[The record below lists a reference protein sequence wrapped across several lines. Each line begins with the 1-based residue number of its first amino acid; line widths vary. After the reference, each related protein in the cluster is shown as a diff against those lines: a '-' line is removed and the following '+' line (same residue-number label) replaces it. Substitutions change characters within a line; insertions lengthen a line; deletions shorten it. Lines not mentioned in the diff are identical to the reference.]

1 MKKTTFPNRITIEL
15 TNRCNAACTF
25 CHRQDVSMKIG
36 DMEES
41 LYYKIIDEAAAH
53 LPVAVVLFFRGES
66 LLVDK
71 LVEYIQ
77 YAKNKGIGPIQL
89 ASNGMAL
96 TNDLADRLI
105 ESGLDFMSF
114 SLDTMDS
121 QVYKESRKV
130 GDLKVAI
137 DNVVYMSRRCK
148 ERRQRGEKAPE
159 LQVSTIDM
167 DIYRNTQ
174 EEFISFWKQHV
185 DTVRV
190 YYEHDDKG
198 RLVDKSLWDSLLSD
212 NERKPCKKVFND
224 FIIYWDGRVALCNYD
239 WDEKTDLG
247 DVTKQSISEI
257 WNSDIFEEI
266 RREHNSG
273 QITGNLMCKECQ
285 HWRMSYTKEGFW
297 GKAFKA
303 EDKG

>member
-1 MKKTTFPNRITIEL
+1 MKKSAFPNRITIEL

-36 DMEES
+36 DMDES
-41 LYYKIIDEAAAH
+41 LYYKIIDEAAEH

-77 YAKNKGIGPIQL
+77 YAKKKGIGPIQL

-96 TNDLADRLI
+96 TNELADQLI

-121 QVYKESRKV
+121 KVYKESRRV
-130 GDLKVAI
+130 GELKVAI
-137 DNVVYMSRRCK
+137 DNVVYMGKRCK

-159 LQVSTIDM
+159 LQVSTIDI

-174 EEFISFWKQHV
+174 EEFISFWKQYV

-198 RLVDKSLWDSLLSD
+198 RLVDKNLWESLLAD
-212 NERKPCKKVFND
+212 NERKPCRKVFND
-224 FIIYWDGRVALCNYD
+224 FIIYWDGKVALCNYD
-239 WDEKTDLG
+239 WDEKNDLG
-247 DVTKQSISEI
+247 DVSKHSISEI
-257 WNSDIFEEI
+257 WNSDTFEEI
-266 RREHNSG
+266 REMHKSG
-273 QITGNLMCKECQ
+273 SITDNLMCKECQ

-297 GKAFKA
+297 GKVFKA
-303 EDKG
+303 EE